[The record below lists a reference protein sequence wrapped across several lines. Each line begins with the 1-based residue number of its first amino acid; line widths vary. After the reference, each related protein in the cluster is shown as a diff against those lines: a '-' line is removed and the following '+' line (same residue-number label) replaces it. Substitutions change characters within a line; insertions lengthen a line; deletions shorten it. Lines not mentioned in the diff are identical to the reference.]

1 MNTIRDEVA
10 FLRNF
15 GKRFRRKETYL
26 AALEDMYEEGMIS
39 REAIDQIKEEKYGI
53 KRPKSQNKKSMPTKF
68 NGHCGGGN
76 DPCGGGLSFM
86 PPRIGC

>member
-1 MNTIRDEVA
+1 M
-10 FLRNF
+10 RNF

-53 KRPKSQNKKSMPTKF
+53 KRPESQNKKTAPKESV
-68 NGHCGGGN
+68 
-76 DPCGGGLSFM
+76 DPCGRGLSFM
-86 PPRIGC
+86 PPRINC